1 VGPRRDVNPWSALRA
16 EFSMNENRRDGFPEP
31 RTGGDRGDEAEGF
44 TSTAWKHQAVN
55 LGEMKRLKNQFKSDI
70 VVPWNAKAT
79 AMRNTPPL
87 DDEMNELP
95 TDICWREIPK
105 RWLKI

>member
-1 VGPRRDVNPWSALRA
+1 
-16 EFSMNENRRDGFPEP
+16 
-31 RTGGDRGDEAEGF
+31 
-44 TSTAWKHQAVN
+44 
-55 LGEMKRLKNQFKSDI
+55 LKNQFKSDI

-79 AMRNTPPL
+79 AMLNTPPL

-105 RWLKI
+105 RWQKI